1 MKKQN
6 TLAVLCAT
14 LGNVFWGFSFLL
26 IRIAQRSAPSNVLL
40 SHRFILSAFLMLLP
54 LLIGKA
60 KLSFKGKKLWPA
72 LLLMFFQVA
81 YFATESYAIAL
92 TNSTISGLVLAVVP
106 VVTIGTG
113 ALLLKE
119 YPTKRQALFC
129 LLPVAGVILMTV
141 SGKELGVVSGIGIVF
156 LGLMMLCS
164 ALYKTVNRTASREFS
179 PYERTLIVLTAS
191 AVSFTVVALSEVGW
205 DVGAYVAPLRVP
217 SYTACLL
224 SLSLLCSIAANLLV
238 NYAVGKMSVF
248 KVASF
253 GSLSTLCTV
262 IGGLLLREPFT
273 WELVLG
279 AGLIIVGIWQ
289 ITRPIPQPKEVEI
302 TK

>member
-1 MKKQN
+1 MKRPN
-6 TLAVLCAT
+6 TLAILCAT

-60 KLSFKGKKLWPA
+60 KFSFKGKRLWPA
-72 LLLMFFQVA
+72 LLLMFFQFA
-81 YFATESYAIAL
+81 YFATESYAISL

-113 ALLLKE
+113 ALFLKE
-119 YPTKRQALFC
+119 FPTKQQALFC
-129 LLPVAGVILMTV
+129 LLPVTGVILMTV
-141 SGKELGVVSGIGIVF
+141 SGKELGVVSGVGIVF

-164 ALYKTVNRTASREFS
+164 ALYKTVNRTASQAFS
-179 PYERTLIVLTAS
+179 PYERTLMVLTAS
-191 AVSFTVVALSEVGW
+191 AVSFTIVALNDVGW
-205 DVGAYVAPLRVP
+205 DVRAYIAPLGTT
-217 SYTACLL
+217 SYTVCLL

-248 KVASF
+248 KISSF
-253 GSLSTLCTV
+253 GALSTLCTV
-262 IGGLLLREPFT
+262 IGGLLLKEPFT

-279 AGLIIVGIWQ
+279 AALIIVGIWQ
-289 ITRPIPQPKEVEI
+289 ITRPVPQKEKAE
-302 TK
+302 

>member
-6 TLAVLCAT
+6 TLPILCAT

-40 SHRFILSAFLMLLP
+40 SHRFILSACLMLLP

-60 KLSFKGKKLWPA
+60 KFSFKGKKLWPA
-72 LLLMFFQVA
+72 LLLMLFQFA
-81 YFATESYAIAL
+81 YFATESYAISL

-113 ALLLKE
+113 MLFLKE
-119 YPTKRQALFC
+119 YPTKRQAIFC
-129 LLPVAGVILMTV
+129 LLPVTGVVLMTV

-156 LGLMMLCS
+156 LALMMLCS
-164 ALYKTVNRTASREFS
+164 ALYKTVNRTASRDFS
-179 PYERTLIVLTAS
+179 PYERTLMVLSAS
-191 AVSFTVVALSEVGW
+191 AVCFTIVALKDVGW
-205 DVGAYVAPLRVP
+205 DFKAYIAPLQTG
-217 SYTACLL
+217 SYVGCLL

-248 KVASF
+248 KVASL
-253 GSLSTLCTV
+253 GAVSTLCTV
-262 IGGLLLREPFT
+262 IGGLLLKEPFT
-273 WELVLG
+273 VELVIG
-279 AGLIIVGIWQ
+279 AVLIIVGIWQ
-289 ITRPIPQPKEVEI
+289 ITRPAPQPKEEVA
-302 TK
+302 K